1 MSMVIDGIIN
11 LRNPF
16 LGQVSAIQLTV
27 YCHKVTIQHQI
38 VKISKTAVSWRQT
51 LESEEHFERSD
62 RIIEE
67 AQTLAADKES
77 QVDGSKG
84 AWVMDTKEKPV
95 SISMNAS
102 WAWPM
107 QCQARAGY
115 DYTSSTMREW
125 AH

>member
-11 LRNPF
+11 LRYPF

-38 VKISKTAVSWRQT
+38 VKISKTAVSGQQT

-84 AWVMDTKEKPV
+84 AWKMEAKEKPV
-95 SISMNAS
+95 NISMNAS
-102 WAWPM
+102 
-107 QCQARAGY
+107 
-115 DYTSSTMREW
+115 
-125 AH
+125 